1 MRIFFSFLLASV
13 IAFGAEYTIDAAHSA
28 AQFSIRHMMVST
40 VRGDFS
46 KVTGKIVY
54 DPSNLAAS
62 SVEAS
67 IDVSTVNT
75 REPKRD
81 AHLKSADFFDVE
93 KFPMMTFKSTKWYKE
108 GANLKIA
115 GDLTIHG
122 VTKNVVL
129 DVEGPS
135 PEVKAQG
142 NSIRTGATASVTI
155 NRRDFGLN
163 YNRLI
168 EAGGLVV
175 GDEAKLTI
183 DIEAIKKQ

>member
-1 MRIFFSFLLASV
+1 MRIVFSLLLAS
-13 IAFGAEYTIDAAHSA
+13 ALGFGAEYTIDAAHSA
-28 AQFSIRHMMVST
+28 AHFSIRHMMVST

-54 DPSNLAAS
+54 DPNNLAAS

-93 KFPMMTFKSTKWYKE
+93 KFPTMNFQSTKWYKE
-108 GANLKIA
+108 GGKLKIA
-115 GDLTIHG
+115 GNLTIHG
-122 VTKNVVL
+122 VTKPVVL

-135 PEVKAQG
+135 PEVKVNNAV
-142 NSIRTGATASVTI
+142 RTGATATVTI
-155 NRRDFGLN
+155 NRREFGLN

-168 EAGGLVV
+168 ETGGLVV
-175 GDEAKLTI
+175 GDEANLTI